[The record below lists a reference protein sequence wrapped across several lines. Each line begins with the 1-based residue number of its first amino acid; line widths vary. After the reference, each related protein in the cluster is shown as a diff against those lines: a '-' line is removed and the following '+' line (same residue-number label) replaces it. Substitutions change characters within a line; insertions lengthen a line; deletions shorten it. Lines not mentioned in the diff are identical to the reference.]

1 MRPQGG
7 AEPGHQRAVA
17 ALVLGGLALHLGCA
31 GRYGPHRDELYLRAC
46 GRALAWGS
54 PDHAPLGSALA
65 RLAELAGAGQLG
77 LRVLAALAG
86 ALTVWWTARL
96 TRRLGGDGA
105 AGLCAAGAALLAPV
119 LMHHAGVYGTGTLEV
134 LAAVAGFDALVF
146 ALAAPGRARRWLL
159 VGLAFGL
166 GLLAKYTLGLWLVG
180 LALGLLAS
188 DRRRVLA
195 TPGPWL
201 ALATALALLA
211 PNLVWQAR
219 HGAPA
224 LDFIASSHDAVR
236 ARFSRL
242 AVLAAQPVLMHPV
255 GFGLALPGLARGW
268 REAGVAR
275 VFAVAFVVAAAALVL
290 APGKPYYLAPG
301 YLPLW
306 ALGAPALARWLAA
319 RGRGLRVLL
328 VAGTALAGAVAFVIT
343 LPVLP
348 RSLLRRLEVA
358 RISSELPQFADWRAV
373 VADIAHAHAVAGRVA
388 EVVLTD
394 SYGTAAALEL
404 HGTGLPRVRS
414 GANGYFLRGPGRQ
427 PAALLVLG
435 YPRALLGELCREL
448 RVVGAVRAQGGAGN
462 RYDFPRTIW
471 LCRPRAQLAALWPR
485 LRRYD

>member
-1 MRPQGG
+1 MRAP
-7 AEPGHQRAVA
+7 ARARSRAVA
-17 ALVLGGLALHLGCA
+17 ALALGKLALHLCCA
-31 GRYGPHRDELYLRAC
+31 GRYGLHRDELYLRAC

-54 PDHAPLGSALA
+54 PDHAPLGPALA
-65 RLAELAGAGQLG
+65 RLAELAGAGTLG

-105 AGLCAAGAALLAPV
+105 AQLGAAGAALLAPV

-146 ALAAPGRARRWLL
+146 ALAAPGRWRRWLL
-159 VGLAFGL
+159 CGLAFGV

-180 LALGLLAS
+180 LAVGLLAS
-188 DRRRVLA
+188 DQRRVLA

-211 PNLVWQAR
+211 PNLAWQAT

-224 LDFIASSHDAVR
+224 LDFIASSHAAVV

-242 AVLAAQPVLMHPV
+242 AVLLAQPVLMHPV
-255 GFGLALPGLARGW
+255 GFALALPGLVRGL
-268 REAGVAR
+268 RERGVAR
-275 VFAVAFVVAAAALVL
+275 VFAVAFLVATAALVL

-319 RGRGLRVLL
+319 RGRALRALL
-328 VAGTALAGAVAFVIT
+328 LAGTALAGAVAFVIT

-348 RSLLRRLEVA
+348 RALLVRWQVA
-358 RISSELPQFADWRAV
+358 RISSELPQFADWRALV
-373 VADIAHAHAVAGRVA
+373 DDIAAAHAASGQVA
-388 EVVLTD
+388 EAVLTD
-394 SYGTAAALEL
+394 SYGSAAALEL
-404 HGTGLPRVRS
+404 YAAALPRVIS
-414 GANGYFLRGPGRQ
+414 GANGYFLRGPGAQ
-427 PAALLVLG
+427 PAALLAIG

-448 RVVGAVRAQGGAGN
+448 RVVGAVRSQAGGGN

-471 LCRPRAQLAALWPR
+471 LCRPRAALAALWPR